1 MNLPGF
7 TAEASVENVSQIR
20 FATSFG
26 HALDVGR
33 AVTPAAL
40 IRRGTS
46 YGPRQI
52 YCAAVCAAC
61 GNRDA
66 GEWCWRC
73 SRCQMT
79 GDA

>member
-7 TAEASVENVSQIR
+7 TAELSLGKGNVC
-20 FATSFG
+20 F
-26 HALDVGR
+26 
-33 AVTPAAL
+33 AAL
-40 IRRGTS
+40 HEHGDGAEAVIPASWRR
-46 YGPRQI
+46 RI